1 MTNDPFTQQIIRNY
15 LVATAQEM
23 VDTTVRT
30 AYSPTF
36 AEGHDFSCALF
47 DTQGRMII
55 QSRGIGVHLGSLV
68 GAMQAICRRYDR
80 FAEGDIVMTNNP
92 YLATHQPDC
101 VVCRPM
107 FHRDRHIGFAC
118 QRRAEL
124 RDALF
129 EYSLSIVQKIP

>member
-1 MTNDPFTQQIIRNY
+1 MSTDPFTQQIIRNY

-47 DTQGRMII
+47 DTAGRMVI

-68 GAMQAICRRYDR
+68 GAMQAICRRYDA
-80 FAEGDIVMTNNP
+80 FADGDIVMTNNP
-92 YLATHQPDC
+92 YLATGLGEFWS
-101 VVCRPM
+101 RW
-107 FHRDRHIGFAC
+107 HI
-118 QRRAEL
+118 
-124 RDALF
+124 
-129 EYSLSIVQKIP
+129 SLST